1 MTALILKYLFGWVS
15 IAVIALLVPAISHGG
30 QADDI
35 PLAARMVI
43 FKAQKLMEK
52 NRYTDAARVLEAFQ
66 EKSKTLK
73 PDEADS
79 KGCRHYLINF
89 NLGNCFLMT
98 KKYAAAEA
106 RYRAVVVSKP
116 DFHMGWMNLAK
127 CCYDMN
133 AHGKAGHAFLR
144 GYETAPE
151 KDPHTLYSGAIC
163 FMTAGDNQKALGV
176 FRNLLKAHPSAIKL
190 EWKETLVQ
198 AYLAC
203 DQPRKALPFIE
214 ALSEKTKG
222 KKRKQWQEIRLNT
235 YLSLN
240 MKTKALQ
247 YVNRLILEYP
257 TEARWWKG
265 LAHLHLKENRYK
277 SALVAL
283 TVKGFLEPLT
293 IQENRIIADLNMS
306 VNVPLQAV
314 RFYERIAGKKP
325 GSDMAYRIAQCYI
338 RLYRP
343 EEALKYAD
351 RGLIKDKSHKHLL
364 LMKGNLLYELKRYP
378 EAAAAFETAARK
390 KANPGRAWLMAGYA
404 AWNAK
409 DLRAT
414 RRAFKNAAGHSR
426 QKKAAL
432 KALRQLD
439 QETASI
445 MKGGD

>member
-1 MTALILKYLFGWVS
+1 MTALTLKYFLRWVS
-15 IAVIALLVPAISHGG
+15 IAVMALLVPAISHGG

-35 PLAARMVI
+35 PLAVRMVI
-43 FKAQKLMEK
+43 FKAQNLMEK

-66 EKSKTLK
+66 EKGKTVK
-73 PDEADS
+73 PDDADS

-98 KKYAAAEA
+98 KKYAAAET
-106 RYRAVVVSKP
+106 RYRAAVVSKP
-116 DFHMGWMNLAK
+116 DFHTGWMNLAK

-133 AHGKAGHAFLR
+133 AHAKAGHAFLK
-144 GYETAPE
+144 GYETASDKNPE
-151 KDPHTLYSGAIC
+151 TLYYAAVC

-176 FRNLLKAHPSAIKL
+176 FRKLLTAHPAAIKL
-190 EWKETLVQ
+190 EWKESLVQ

-214 ALSEKTKG
+214 ELSEKTEG
-222 KKRKQWQEIRLNT
+222 KKRKQWQEIRLHT

-247 YVNRLILEYP
+247 YVNRLIREYP
-257 TEARWWKG
+257 MEARWWKG

-277 SALVAL
+277 PALVAL

-306 VNVPLQAV
+306 MNVPLQAV

-325 GSDMAYRIAQCYI
+325 GPDMAYRIAQCYI
-338 RLYRP
+338 RLHRP

-351 RGLIKDKSHKHLL
+351 RGLMKDKRHKHLL
-364 LMKGNLLYELKRYP
+364 LMKGNLLYELERYP

-432 KALRQLD
+432 RALRQLD

-445 MKGGD
+445 MEGGG

>member
-1 MTALILKYLFGWVS
+1 MILLNSKYLFVFFTF
-15 IAVIALLVPAISHGG
+15 IIMLLLVPAISCGRPV
-30 QADDI
+30 DDI
-35 PLAARMVI
+35 PPAARMVI

-52 NRYTDAARVLEAFQ
+52 NRYTEAARALEAFQ
-66 EKSKTLK
+66 EKGKTLK
-73 PDEADS
+73 SDEVDS
-79 KGCRHYLINF
+79 KGCRHYLIDF

-106 RYRAVVVSKP
+106 CYRDAVISKP
-116 DFHMGWMNLAK
+116 DFHTGWMNLAK
-127 CCYDMN
+127 CCYDMS
-133 AHGKAGHAFLR
+133 AHAKAGHAFLN
-144 GYETAPE
+144 GYETASDKNPE
-151 KDPHTLYSGAIC
+151 TLYYAAVC
-163 FMTAGDNQKALGV
+163 FMTAGENQKALGV
-176 FRNLLKAHPSAIKL
+176 FLRLLLAHPAAVKL
-190 EWKETLVQ
+190 EWREALVQ

-214 ALSEKTKG
+214 ALSEKTEG
-222 KKRKQWQEIRLNT
+222 KKRKQWQEVRLHT

-247 YVNRLILEYP
+247 YVNRLIREYP
-257 TEARWWKG
+257 MEARWWKG

-277 SALVAL
+277 PALVAL

-293 IQENRIIADLNMS
+293 LQENRIIADLNMS

-325 GSDMAYRIAQCYI
+325 GPDMAYRIAQCYI
-338 RLYRP
+338 RLHRP

-351 RGLIKDKSHKHLL
+351 RGLIKDKRHKHLL
-364 LMKGNLLYELKRYP
+364 LMKGNLLYELERYP
-378 EAAAAFETAARK
+378 EAAAAFETAAHK

-414 RRAFKNAAGHSR
+414 RRAFKNAARHSK

-439 QETASI
+439 QEAASI
-445 MKGGD
+445 MEGGG